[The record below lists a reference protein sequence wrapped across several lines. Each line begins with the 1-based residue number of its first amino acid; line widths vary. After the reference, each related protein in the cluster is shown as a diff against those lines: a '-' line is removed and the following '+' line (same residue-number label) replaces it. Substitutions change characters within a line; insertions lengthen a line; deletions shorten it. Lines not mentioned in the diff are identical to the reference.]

1 MPADPIPIM
10 GSTAGRRFGLG
21 GLIFGLL
28 LLAVVIGIGLHLGE
42 VAQFVALGRQSDPV
56 WLLAAFL
63 LQSGTYLCAAAVW
76 GSALR
81 RAGWPLPLPV
91 LVRLS
96 LAKLFADH
104 AIPSAGVSGGLL
116 FTQGLHRYQVPA
128 AVGWAALLFS
138 LLTSFLAALPLT
150 LWVLWA
156 LHRVDHT
163 HPLLVALLLGYLILA
178 LVMVLG
184 VLLLRETTHWPR
196 LERLPWGR
204 SLLVMLR
211 EAAPGLLRSPALV
224 ARGTLLQAAL
234 VVLDGLTLWT
244 LLHAVGMA
252 TAPTAAVAALV
263 AANAAAALSPI
274 PAGLGTFEGTAVAVL
289 ALLDTPIAAALTA
302 TLLLRGFALWL
313 PLLPG
318 LWLARRLLARHDD
331 ELSAASRGRPR
342 PGATHE

>member
-1 MPADPIPIM
+1 MSADPNPIM
-10 GSTAGRRFGLG
+10 ESKAGRRFGLG

-28 LLAVVIGIGLHLGE
+28 LLAAVIGIGLQVGE
-42 VAQFVALGRQSDPV
+42 FAQFVALGRQSDPM
-56 WLLAAFL
+56 WLFAALL

-81 RAGWPLPLPV
+81 RAGCPLPLTV
-91 LVRLS
+91 LARLS

-104 AIPSAGVSGGLL
+104 AIPSVGVSGGLL
-116 FTQGLHRYQVPA
+116 FTQGLHRYRVPA

-138 LLTSFLAALPLT
+138 LLTGFLAALPLT
-150 LWVLWA
+150 IWVLWA
-156 LHRVDHT
+156 LHQVDRS

-178 LVMVLG
+178 AVMVFG
-184 VLLLRETTHWPR
+184 VLFLRETTRWPR
-196 LERLPWGR
+196 LERLPRVRG
-204 SLLVMLR
+204 LLVMLR
-211 EAAPGLLRSPALV
+211 EAAPELLHSPALV
-224 ARGTLLQAAL
+224 AQGTLLQAAI

-244 LLHAVGMA
+244 LLHAVGVA
-252 TAPTAAVAALV
+252 VAPAAAVAALV

-289 ALLDTPIAAALTA
+289 ILLDTPIAAALTA

-313 PLLPG
+313 PMLPG
-318 LWLARRLLARHDD
+318 LWLARRLLAPHDD
-331 ELSAASRGRPR
+331 HLPAGPRGRPR